1 MVNKKDVQG
10 VFHEPRR
17 YSSLPKWIHNLWTFP
32 VNKKKTQYFEKDPV
46 HFSIIK
52 INMESHPK
60 KHTKVVCIYLCD
72 IYVAKITQNSLPL
85 SKEV

>member
-1 MVNKKDVQG
+1 MNHVDIAPSQNG
-10 VFHEPRR
+10 YTTYGRFR
-17 YSSLPKWIHNLWTFP
+17 SI
-32 VNKKKTQYFEKDPV
+32 KKKTQYFEKDPV